1 MKEQQAETELTPR
14 QREVLRLLVQEYV
27 ATANP
32 VGSGTL
38 LRLGNL
44 NVSSATV
51 RNELALLE
59 ELGYVQQLHTSS
71 GRVPTVKGYRYFIEQ
86 LMEHVEL
93 PAPSRRM
100 ILHQFHQIRL
110 NMDQWLQLTAAV
122 LAHTTRSASLVTAPH
137 APQSRLKHIELI
149 SIHDMLFL
157 MILVLQDGSLCQEM
171 LAIEGPVDQEQLRQ
185 FSNQLN
191 DQFLNLT
198 AQEIRKRA
206 EAASSSWTDWGKRV
220 VQWII
225 MRMQEADNRA
235 VDEIYHAGLANVL
248 EQPEFE
254 DVSSFRQLVDM
265 IEQRQ
270 RLERIL
276 ARALGANGVQI
287 IIGGEG
293 AVEDIYDVSLV
304 LSPYGVPDKA
314 SGVVGVVGPR
324 RMPYATAV
332 SAVSYVAKLMG
343 DLIEDVYRSPAS
355 E

>member
-1 MKEQQAETELTPR
+1 MKEQQAEIELTAR
-14 QREVLRLLVQEYV
+14 QREMLRLLVQEYV
-27 ATANP
+27 ASANP
-32 VGSGTL
+32 VSSSTL
-38 LRLGNL
+38 LQLGNL

-59 ELGYVQQLHTSS
+59 DLGYVQQLHTSS

-137 APQSRLKHIELI
+137 APKSRLKHIELI
-149 SIHDMLFL
+149 ATHDNLFL
-157 MILVLQDGSLCQEM
+157 MILVLQDGSVCQEM
-171 LAIEGPVDQEQLRQ
+171 MAVEEAVDQDQLRQ
-185 FSNQLN
+185 FSNQMN
-191 DQFLNLT
+191 DQFRNLT
-198 AQEIRKRA
+198 AQEIRK
-206 EAASSSWTDWGKRV
+206 AAQGAAPSLGEWAWRVIDWLV
-220 VQWII
+220 
-225 MRMQEADNRA
+225 MRMEDADGRA
-235 VDEIYHAGLANVL
+235 IDEIYHAGLANVL

-254 DVSSFRQLVDM
+254 DVSSFRQLVD
-265 IEQRQ
+265 IVEQRQ

-276 ARALGANGVQI
+276 ARALGANGVQV

-293 AVEDIYDVSLV
+293 PFEGIYDVSLV
-304 LSPYGVPDKA
+304 LSPYGSRDKA
-314 SGVVGVVGPR
+314 SGVLGIVGPR

-332 SAVSYVAKLMG
+332 STVSYVAKLMG
-343 DLIEDVYRSPAS
+343 DLIEDVYGSSPAS
-355 E
+355 